1 MLDCCYIIRKQILG
15 INFSL
20 VNQDKIGNFPNLYS
34 TFKFSKTEN
43 ALLPTEHEN
52 NIEARCL
59 WPLCKSKALSISGL
73 DVLFINR
80 YIVVKTDFVLPVK
93 LSLAISPEIKMG
105 YWELLAWRQ
114 SIKLIPQCTCT
125 WSFVVAQG
133 YMPQISTSEKHVNV
147 RTKLRTSQN
156 GRIHCLR
163 ASWFPKILFCWLW
176 VSVWCHTWYIF

>member
-1 MLDCCYIIRKQILG
+1 MAIFLTCTQHSSFQRQKMLYCQQNMKTILRPDVSDLCVRVKH
-15 INFSL
+15 SL
-20 VNQDKIGNFPNLYS
+20 L
-34 TFKFSKTEN
+34 
-43 ALLPTEHEN
+43 
-52 NIEARCL
+52 
-59 WPLCKSKALSISGL
+59 GL

-125 WSFVVAQG
+125 WCFVAAQG